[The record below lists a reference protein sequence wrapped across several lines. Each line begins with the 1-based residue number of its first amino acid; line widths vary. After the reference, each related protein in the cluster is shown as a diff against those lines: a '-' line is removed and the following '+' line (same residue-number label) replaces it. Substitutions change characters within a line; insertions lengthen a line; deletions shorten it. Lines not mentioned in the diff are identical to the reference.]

1 MQMESDG
8 WIQGVL
14 RVHISGDEEM
24 RETYVKMCPDLGLK
38 QTDKGR

>member
-14 RVHISGDEEM
+14 RVRISGDEM